1 MITMIDKHKIITLH
15 NKGMSQRK
23 IADDLG
29 ISRNTVASYI
39 KEYDSL
45 SATLFTS
52 ENLSKEQLH
61 GLTIL

>member
-39 KEYDSL
+39 KNTTRL
-45 SATLFTS
+45 ALFFS
-52 ENLSKEQLH
+52 HLRICLKNSYMV
-61 GLTIL
+61 